1 MTHYGRFFLAATA
14 VFGLGIAAGLLTPP
28 DVARSQVASL
38 GGLAQQLTSLP
49 PLGLFVYILFRNAS
63 VLFFSFILSPFLL
76 LTPLLALGFNGWLI
90 GAVGIALA
98 QSKSVAY
105 VLAGTLPHAIFEIPA
120 FIIAEAAALS
130 FGLSVLVALFRK
142 ERRPALSASLSTSLK
157 YLAAGLVLLVPAAA
171 VEALITPRV
180 LAYFGG

>member
-1 MTHYGRFFLAATA
+1 MTHYGRFLLAAAA
-14 VFGLGIAAGLLTPP
+14 VFGLGIVAGLLTPP
-28 DVARSQVASL
+28 DFAQGQIANL

-49 PLGLFVYILFRNAS
+49 PLGLFIYILLRNAS

-120 FIIAEAAALS
+120 FIIAEAAALG
-130 FGLSVLVALFRK
+130 FGLAVLLALFRK
-142 ERRPALSASLSTSLK
+142 DKRPALSASISPSLK

-171 VEALITPRV
+171 VEAFITPQV
-180 LAYFGG
+180 LAHFGG